1 MLAFPLLSHNNSK
14 IKYNFHH
21 CHQELK
27 TSASSSSK
35 IVGAIF
41 EGVRAPSLLE
51 VVAGVWRSV
60 GGPGAGGG
68 APLLRAGA
76 ATLLYT
82 VWRLLESCLRPA
94 PAHTIATEP
103 RPPALFLLA
112 KVTCPHNMIPLVL
125 VLQKVPSEGS

>member
-1 MLAFPLLSHNNSK
+1 M
-14 IKYNFHH
+14 
-21 CHQELK
+21 
-27 TSASSSSK
+27 
-35 IVGAIF
+35 
-41 EGVRAPSLLE
+41 RAPSLLE

-82 VWRLLESCLRPA
+82 LWRLLESCLRPA

-112 KVTCPHNMIPLVL
+112 KVTCPDNMTTRTSYLMT
-125 VLQKVPSEGS
+125 PSGQ